1 MRGPRQ
7 LFPLLFLWLWA
18 CTPALDWREY
28 RPPEGGFTVLFP
40 QQPGQSERKLATPGG
55 QVTMRMLSVRVG
67 EHVLGA
73 GYADFAVAP
82 DAAVIDAMRDALAR
96 NIGGRITADT
106 PVAGPRL
113 SGREIVVAGA
123 IDQGGK
129 TVPAQLRARLLIA
142 DKRYYQLVSVGRTGG
157 FAEADIDMFLA
168 SFKPN

>member
-1 MRGPRQ
+1 MH
-7 LFPLLFLWLWA
+7 
-18 CTPALDWREY
+18 
-28 RPPEGGFTVLFP
+28 
-40 QQPGQSERKLATPGG
+40 
-55 QVTMRMLSVRVG
+55 MLSVRLG

-82 DAAVIDAMRDALAR
+82 DAAVINAMRDALAR

-106 PVAGPRL
+106 PVTGPRL

-123 IDQGGK
+123 IDHGGK
-129 TVPAQLRARLLIA
+129 AVPAQLRARLLIA